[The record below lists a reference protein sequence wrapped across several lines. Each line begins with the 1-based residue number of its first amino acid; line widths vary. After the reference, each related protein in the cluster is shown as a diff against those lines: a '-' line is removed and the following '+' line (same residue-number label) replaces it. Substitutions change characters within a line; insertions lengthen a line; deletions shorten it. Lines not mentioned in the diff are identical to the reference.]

1 MHTYTFHSNI
11 WFTFFQIPS
20 WNAAVWVKHYQH
32 LQQLNAAR
40 KLWSL
45 QGLNALMKRQMTMP
59 LVSEVGSLGK
69 GTYKG
74 LPGLLRTVNRN
85 SESSELKVPNQS
97 NTSHWHFKW
106 TWAKEQ
112 DWWIHHNYNLKVRR
126 RVEFLPVKQIFDI
139 CFCTIFS
146 KLGEV
151 HCWLIITCWYILD
164 FLWCFHSWTLGG
176 GLHEPC
182 VLRKA
187 VAFVPGM
194 LNLKPMSWW
203 WYMILYYDIKVI
215 RHQNHIWIMPL
226 HVTISGYFRRID
238 L

>member
-1 MHTYTFHSNI
+1 MYIFHSNI

-85 SESSELKVPNQS
+85 SELKVPNLS

-126 RVEFLPVKQIFDI
+126 SVEFLPVKQFLIFVFVHFFQVRRSTLLANYDMLI
-139 CFCTIFS
+139 HFGIFR
-146 KLGEV
+146 
-151 HCWLIITCWYILD
+151 
-164 FLWCFHSWTLGG
+164 CFHSWTLAG
-176 GLHEPC
+176 GLHEP
-182 VLRKA
+182 
-187 VAFVPGM
+187 FG
-194 LNLKPMSWW
+194 KPWLLCLECWIWNQSVEE
-203 WYMILYYDIKVI
+203 MINEYTP
-215 RHQNHIWIMPL
+215 R
-226 HVTISGYFRRID
+226 
-238 L
+238 